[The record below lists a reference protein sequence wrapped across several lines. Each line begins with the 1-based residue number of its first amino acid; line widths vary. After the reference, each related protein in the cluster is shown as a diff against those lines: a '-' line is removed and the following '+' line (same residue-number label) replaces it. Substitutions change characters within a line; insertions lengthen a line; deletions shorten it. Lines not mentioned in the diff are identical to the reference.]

1 VVKYRSPTINPHNKN
16 NKLYMKTKL
25 HIATVLLMALTSA
38 HSQCTKDNECKGDR
52 ICEKGICTA
61 PGTPAPSRSILL
73 PPKNQTQSSS
83 PVATPR
89 FEDFVIPKYSGPIA
103 IPKGTKRVSANEWR
117 NDMGKLVEPPVINF
131 AGKYNITLNSCGT
144 GCRYY
149 TLTDL
154 STGKSLPTLNVFAA
168 AEPPPTTK
176 EGYTYITDLIGRPG
190 SYMLVAQYQVDNP
203 KGQECR
209 ERTFVFEN
217 ESLKPITNTKVDCTA
232 F

>member
-1 VVKYRSPTINPHNKN
+1 MRDQINATSPTYMQKN
-16 NKLYMKTKL
+16 LY
-25 HIATVLLMALTSA
+25 IASILLLAMTSA
-38 HSQCTKDNECKGDR
+38 YSQCTKDNECKGDR
-52 ICEKGICTA
+52 ICEKGICVA
-61 PGTPAPSRSILL
+61 PGTFVPSRITLTA
-73 PPKNQTQSSS
+73 PKNSTQGALSI
-83 PVATPR
+83 ATPR
-89 FEDFVIPKYSGPIA
+89 FEEFISSKYSGPVV
-103 IPKGTKRVSANEWR
+103 IPKGTKRISANEWR
-117 NDMGKLVEPPVINF
+117 NDMGKMIEPPVINF

-149 TLTDL
+149 SLTDL
-154 STGKSLPTLNVFAA
+154 SNGKSLPALSVFTA

-209 ERTFVFEN
+209 ERTFAFEN
-217 ESLKPITNTKVDCTA
+217 EVLKPITNTKVGCSV